1 VSNPG
6 RLVVFDCDGV
16 LVDSECI
23 AVRIDV
29 AVLAELGWVRT
40 EADVVERFMGRTDEY
55 MVSQIGPRD
64 VPRQ

>member
-1 VSNPG
+1 MSAPI

-16 LVDSECI
+16 RVDSERI

-29 AVLAELGWVRT
+29 AVLAELGWVMT

-55 MVSQIGPRD
+55 MVLQIDAHPRSAG
-64 VPRQ
+64 